1 MYIYNNINNIIIS
14 YNLCTCSAV
23 LCFLL
28 IIVCLK
34 QNLVLNNS
42 YLALTS
48 TKFAG
53 SLAITVQDVRWRGST
68 VPLPNI
74 SLMIT

>member
-1 MYIYNNINNIIIS
+1 
-14 YNLCTCSAV
+14 
-23 LCFLL
+23 
-28 IIVCLK
+28 
-34 QNLVLNNS
+34 VLNNS

-48 TKFAG
+48 TKLAG